1 MTIFAKFTLVQLDLM
16 QTILRREVIDA
27 RRGRW
32 AKPEAEEI
40 EAMFNE
46 VSARKRE
53 IEEKAG

>member
-1 MTIFAKFTLVQLDLM
+1 MTHFASLTITQLDLM
-16 QTILRREVIDA
+16 QTILHREMLDA

-32 AKPEAEEI
+32 KKAEAEEI

-46 VSARKRE
+46 VRARKRE